1 MSNNKTKI
9 NNKLNNINNKLNS
22 VNQKLKRKTFRRRN
36 RNTKPRMRR
45 RKFIPAA
52 NLKNMN
58 RDFKILY
65 QDGTTVKV
73 TGRDL
78 VYQIP
83 SDLTDQEG
91 TGVITVI
98 PANPCY
104 WLGTRIAALAQGYQN
119 YRPLDMKFTYI
130 PQCAVTQQG
139 NVIAGTLWNQAPSSV
154 NLQQSLRTSNG
165 GMLSQCYKGF
175 TSTVRLKSNLQYN
188 LYKTAGTFDQE
199 SNPFIYM
206 AIAIACNNSNGTP
219 IIPGY
224 FYVTW
229 SYLLK
234 NPIGNTNIF
243 YNSGL
248 TTYDQIDDDDHENR
262 TAIYLTPDDDEIPLG
277 AILQLDRDDLGEIV
291 ATYNGSVYEM
301 SDDDIIWYFANST
314 IQQLN
319 AIKLPEKGKLY
330 YQAEKDGDG
339 TTINTFCYIRENVL
353 DPTEWQITMY
363 NRQHT
368 VDLTYNI
375 HYYYCTD
382 PVQYLPKFNMMY
394 VGTFVFFT
402 LDDQMEPDDLVFYA
416 KKSLVNLELY
426 PQNNIEI
433 KPEKKSKLKRKLKN
447 SQSTT
452 CIQQKKQEIEEITKQ
467 MQNKTRNKS
476 RSKSKSKSKEK
487 VYKPLNLIKEE
498 DEEEI
503 KPVKI
508 ETLTEQHMKQRSA
521 TPFKQYTNSN
531 PELDS
536 YDF

>member
-1 MSNNKTKI
+1 MSKPTTKI

-22 VNQKLKRKTFRRRN
+22 VNKKLKRKTFRK
-36 RNTKPRMRR
+36 RNTRPRMRR

-206 AIAIACNNSNGTP
+206 AIAIACNNTSGTP

-248 TTYDQIDDDDHENR
+248 TTYDQIDDDDHENK

-277 AILQLDRDDLGEIV
+277 AILQLDKDDTGDIV
-291 ATYNGSVYEM
+291 ATYNGSVYDM
-301 SDDDIIWYFANST
+301 ADDDVVWYFANST

-319 AIKLPEKGKLY
+319 SLKSPEKGKIY

-339 TTINTFCYIRENVL
+339 SRINTFCYIRENIL
-353 DPTEWQITMY
+353 DPDEWQITIY
-363 NRQHT
+363 NSQHPLM
-368 VDLTYNI
+368 LTHNV

-382 PVQYLPKFNMMY
+382 PVQNLPKFNMMY

-402 LDDQMEPDDLVFYA
+402 LDDQMEPDGMVFYA

-426 PQNNIEI
+426 PNPNI
-433 KPEKKSKLKRKLKN
+433 KQLDNKVKKSKRRLKVSN
-447 SQSTT
+447 STVN
-452 CIQQKKQEIEEITKQ
+452 IQTKKQEIEEMAKK
-467 MQNKTRNKS
+467 MQINQNDKRPK
-476 RSKSKSKSKEK
+476 SKSKSKSKDK
-487 VYKPLNLIKEE
+487 KLIPLELIR
-498 DEEEI
+498 EEEEVPI
-503 KPVKI
+503 PVKI
-508 ETLTEQHMKQRSA
+508 ETLAHQHSKERAQTPMK
-521 TPFKQYTNSN
+521 TYTNSN
-531 PELDS
+531 PELDCFD
-536 YDF
+536 Y